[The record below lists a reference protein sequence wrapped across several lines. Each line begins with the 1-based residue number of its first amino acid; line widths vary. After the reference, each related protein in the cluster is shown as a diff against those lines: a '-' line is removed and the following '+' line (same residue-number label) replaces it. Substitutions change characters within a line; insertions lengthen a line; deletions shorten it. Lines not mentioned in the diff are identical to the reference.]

1 MKDNLVG
8 ALLVTHGDLGREL
21 LAVADK
27 IVGGGTG
34 HLAAVSI
41 GWHDDVED
49 SKQKIQESLKDLDTG
64 SGVIILTDMF
74 GGTPSNISMPLLEKG
89 KVEIVTGVNLP
100 MVVKLASQTG
110 DDSPDELAMKIR
122 DQGKRQISVASEL
135 LGE

>member
-1 MKDNLVG
+1 MKDSLIG
-8 ALLVTHGDLGREL
+8 ALLVTHGNLGGEL
-21 LAVADK
+21 LAVAEK
-27 IVGGGTG
+27 IVGTTE

-49 SKQKIQESLKDLDTG
+49 SKRRIQECLRELDTG
-64 SGVIILTDMF
+64 RGVIILTDMF
-74 GGTPSNISMPLLEKG
+74 GGTPSNISLPLLVKG

-110 DDSPDELAMKIR
+110 DDAPDELAGKIR
-122 DQGKRQISVASEL
+122 DQGKRHISVASEL

>member
-8 ALLVTHGDLGREL
+8 ALLVTHGNLGGEL
-21 LAVADK
+21 LTVAEK
-27 IVGGGTG
+27 IVGTTE

-49 SKQKIQESLKDLDTG
+49 SKRKIQESLRELDTG
-64 SGVIILTDMF
+64 RGVIILTDMF
-74 GGTPSNISMPLLEKG
+74 GGTPSNISMPLLVKG

-100 MVVKLASQTG
+100 MVVKLASQKG
-110 DDSPDELAMKIR
+110 DDAPDELARKIR

>member
-1 MKDNLVG
+1 MKDNVVG
-8 ALLVTHGDLGREL
+8 ALLVTHGNLGREL
-21 LAVADK
+21 LAVAEK
-27 IVGGGTG
+27 IVGGTE

-49 SKQKIQESLKDLDTG
+49 SKQKIEGSLKDLDTG
-64 SGVIILTDMF
+64 RGVIILTDMF

-100 MVVKLASQTG
+100 MVVKLASQSG

>member
-1 MKDNLVG
+1 MKENLVG
-8 ALLVTHGDLGREL
+8 ALLVTHGNLGSEL
-21 LAVADK
+21 LAVAEK
-27 IVGGGTG
+27 IVGGTG

-49 SKQKIQESLKDLDTG
+49 SKRKIKQKLSELDTG
-64 SGVIILTDMF
+64 RGVIILTDMF
-74 GGTPSNISMPLLEKG
+74 GGTPSNISMPLLVKG

-100 MVVKLASQTG
+100 MVVKLASQSG